1 MVVANP
7 HPDPPHEG
15 EGAARSKLRHPSL
28 IAGIVL
34 LSLVLLPAA
43 LSLVWTPY
51 PAGRLDIVH
60 RLAPSS
66 AAHPL
71 GTDPFGRDLL
81 SILMIGARNS
91 MAVCTAAIAVGAA
104 IGVPAGLAAAASAR
118 GTEAVLMR
126 AADLGLAFPPL
137 LTASMIVAV
146 YGAGMGGTILAIGLF
161 NAPAFTRLTRVEAR
175 SVLKRDYVAAARI
188 AGRSRAAILG
198 VHVLPN
204 IAATLLVQA
213 TIALALAVL
222 AEAGLSYL
230 GLGTPPPSPSL
241 GRALSEYQTQIFD
254 DPLLVISP
262 GVAIAVLVL
271 GLNQLGDGLRDVL
284 DPAVARRR

>member
-1 MVVANP
+1 MNRTP
-7 HPDPPHEG
+7 GLP
-15 EGAARSKLRHPSL
+15 RHPSL
-28 IAGIVL
+28 IAGVVL
-34 LSLVLLPAA
+34 LSLVLAPAA

-51 PAGRLDIVH
+51 PPGQLDIVH
-60 RLAPSS
+60 RLAPMSP
-66 AAHPL
+66 AHPL

-91 MAVCTAAIAVGAA
+91 IFLCTAAIALGAA
-104 IGVPAGLAAAASAR
+104 LGIPVGLAAAAAR
-118 GTEAVLMR
+118 GWLRVLLMR

-161 NAPAFTRLTRVEAR
+161 NAPAFTRVARVEAR
-175 SVLKRDYVAAARI
+175 SVLNRDFVAAARI
-188 AGRSRAAILG
+188 AGRRPAAILG

-213 TIALALAVL
+213 TVALALAVL

-254 DPLLVISP
+254 DPLLVIAP
-262 GVAIAVLVL
+262 GAAIALLVL

-284 DPAVARRR
+284 DPGTARRP